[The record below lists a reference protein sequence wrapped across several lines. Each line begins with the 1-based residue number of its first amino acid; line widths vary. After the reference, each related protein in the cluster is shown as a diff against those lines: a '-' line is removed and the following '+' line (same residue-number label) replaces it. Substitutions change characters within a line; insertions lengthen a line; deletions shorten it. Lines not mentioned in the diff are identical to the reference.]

1 MFQLF
6 GLSIILGYIS
16 PFVAIISFVFAGA
29 AHMHDYIKSRNI
41 FLSIGIISAL
51 YFILFLINDNWL
63 IDLFSLF

>member
-16 PFVAIISFVFAGA
+16 PFAAIISFIFAGA
-29 AHMHDYIKSRNI
+29 SHLHDYIKSRNI
-41 FLSIGIISAL
+41 FLSIGTMSTL

-63 IDLFSLF
+63 IDLFSLL